1 MIGSATTTQAQFKT
15 TTSDARRPMA
25 TITQSVLVDVVYM
38 SVIAPDV
45 VAIL

>member
-1 MIGSATTTQAQFKT
+1 VVVAIPDEPDDVEVVG
-15 TTSDARRPMA
+15 RRPMA
-25 TITQSVLVDVVYM
+25 TITQSVLVDVVHV